1 MNIPKD
7 RLLNLKNHQLK
18 DVMSQIESK
27 NPDNITFL
35 INLPKIGFEFDVPY
49 SQLNKKEQ
57 KNAKDLIK
65 LFHKLENDQDLSS
78 EKQLKSL
85 TEKIFL
91 KMHKLLSS
99 IKKSGSTMKQ

>member
-1 MNIPKD
+1 MSRINSVSPSFGVNKMNIPKD

-57 KNAKDLIK
+57 KKNLRT
-65 LFHKLENDQDLSS
+65 L
-78 EKQLKSL
+78 
-85 TEKIFL
+85 
-91 KMHKLLSS
+91 
-99 IKKSGSTMKQ
+99 